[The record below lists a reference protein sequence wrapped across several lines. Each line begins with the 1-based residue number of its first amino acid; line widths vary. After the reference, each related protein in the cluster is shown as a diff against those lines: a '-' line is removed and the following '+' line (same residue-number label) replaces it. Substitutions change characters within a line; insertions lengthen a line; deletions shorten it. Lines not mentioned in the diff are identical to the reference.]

1 MVSSP
6 SADDWALKTNY
17 RDLFK
22 RFLTQEL
29 CIYSLNVLFP
39 TTHQNQIHFPSGSI
53 VWNEHSSL
61 FHRQLKFSQHV
72 VESSPE
78 PAQHEAPR
86 ESSVKTAGG
95 RLPRAER
102 RTILCQDRNPGI
114 RLMPIKTPFF
124 SFKEGLSPPRLPPPP
139 SLSLSLSLTCN
150 LISTHQQLSKD

>member
-102 RTILCQDRNPGI
+102 RTILCQDRESRYQINAHKNAI
-114 RLMPIKTPFF
+114 LLVQRMLV
-124 SFKEGLSPPRLPPPP
+124 SAPPAPP
-139 SLSLSLSLTCN
+139 LSLSLSLTH
-150 LISTHQQLSKD
+150 L